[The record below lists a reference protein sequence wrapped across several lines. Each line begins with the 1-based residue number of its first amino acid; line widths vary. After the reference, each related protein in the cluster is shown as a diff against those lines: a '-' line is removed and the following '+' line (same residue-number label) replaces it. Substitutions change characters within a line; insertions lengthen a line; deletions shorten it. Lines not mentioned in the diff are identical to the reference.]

1 MANNDL
7 GEIRRSA
14 VILTAAPGAV
24 VDFRAEGAP
33 VSAVINGLD
42 DWDESFP
49 PVGLA
54 HNQVIYEERLQKK
67 LKVSG
72 FRLPPVLSTGRHRG
86 SNYAPP
92 ALRAARFPDWL
103 QCPQCNRLAP
113 TRMWSSEPGRPW
125 RSCPHCSKKGHTVY
139 VIPVRFVMACEKGHL
154 DEFPWH
160 MWVGHKSP
168 DCFGEYG
175 GEVGWKK
182 RTP

>member
-103 QCPQCNRLAP
+103 QCPRRA
-113 TRMWSSEPGRPW
+113 
-125 RSCPHCSKKGHTVY
+125 
-139 VIPVRFVMACEKGHL
+139 
-154 DEFPWH
+154 
-160 MWVGHKSP
+160 
-168 DCFGEYG
+168 
-175 GEVGWKK
+175 
-182 RTP
+182 